1 MNKKNQRT
9 REFMKGKRG
18 EYLVIIQ
25 FLLLFIF
32 IFLPVYP
39 SFSETETFAAT
50 TGIRWAVI
58 VLLWTAAL
66 LLGGLGSRHI
76 KKYLTPLPY
85 PVDHNELVTTGIY
98 ALVRHPLYS
107 SQLFAAFGWA
117 IFSMSLT
124 HLFLTMAAFFFFSYK
139 AAKEEK
145 WLTERH
151 PEYADYA
158 KRVKMFIPLVY

>member
-1 MNKKNQRT
+1 MNKKNQRNS
-9 REFMKGKRG
+9 EFLKGKRG
-18 EYLVIIQ
+18 EYLVIMQ

-39 SFSETETFAAT
+39 SFDETRTFAAT
-50 TGIRWAVI
+50 IGFRWI
-58 VLLWTAAL
+58 VLVLSWATAL

-98 ALVRHPLYS
+98 ALIRHPLYS
-107 SQLFAAFGWA
+107 SQLFAAFGWT
-117 IFSMSLT
+117 IFSMSLS
-124 HLFLTMAAFFFFSYK
+124 HLLLTVVAFFFFSYK
-139 AAKEEK
+139 AAKEEN

-151 PEYADYA
+151 PEYSDYA
-158 KRVKMFIPLVY
+158 RRVKKFIPRVY